1 MSHLLQAL
9 SFLIQV
15 AFGALAT
22 LFLVRLLA
30 EATRADFHN
39 PLSQF
44 VYRYTNPVLAPVRRV
59 LPNWRRINIAALLV
73 VWLVLL
79 LERVVTGALIGQ
91 ILALPGLLVV
101 AAADLL
107 DFVLLFYI
115 IVIFGWSL
123 LSMLSADPYQPIV
136 RLAGTIVQPL
146 LRPLRG
152 KLVAGNLDFSPM
164 VVMIVLVLARI
175 LIAAP
180 LFDLGMEL
188 GLGVHFVRPG

>member
-1 MSHLLQAL
+1 MSHLLDAL
-9 SFLIQV
+9 SFLINV
-15 AFGALAT
+15 AFGAIAT

-79 LERVVTGALIGQ
+79 LERVIIGVLIGPM
-91 ILALPGLLVV
+91 LALPGLLIVSL
-101 AAADLL
+101 ADLL

-123 LSMLSADPYQPIV
+123 LTMLSADSYQPIL
-136 RLAGTIVQPL
+136 RLASAIVQPL

-175 LIAAP
+175 LIVAP
-180 LFDLGMEL
+180 LLDLGLSL
-188 GLGVHFVRPG
+188 GLPHFARLG

>member
-1 MSHLLQAL
+1 VSHLLQAL